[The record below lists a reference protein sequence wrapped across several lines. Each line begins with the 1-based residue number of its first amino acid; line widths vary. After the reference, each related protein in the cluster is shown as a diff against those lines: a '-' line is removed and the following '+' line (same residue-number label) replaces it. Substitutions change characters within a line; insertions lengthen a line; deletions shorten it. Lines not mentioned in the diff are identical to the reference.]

1 MKLNANGSSPRG
13 LASLRN
19 FVRKP
24 PEVERCDL
32 CSLLVAE
39 QHQHLIDPQTRR
51 LLCVCEACAILFSSS
66 GETKYRRVPRDSSV
80 LPDFRLSDQ
89 SWNSLGIPIG
99 LAFIY
104 RSSAL
109 LNRDREG
116 AVSGLSDQIVAV
128 YPSPAGPTESE
139 IDKESWEELV
149 AENPGLA
156 KLTPDVEALL
166 INRMNGAREYF
177 WVPIDECYRL
187 TGLVRKHWRGFSGGE
202 EGWARIEQFFTR
214 LKEGSYA
221 RSFV

>member
-1 MKLNANGSSPRG
+1 MKVHANGSSARG

-24 PEVERCDL
+24 PETEHCDL
-32 CSLLVAE
+32 CSLALAE
-39 QHQHLIDPQTRR
+39 RHQHLIDPKTRR
-51 LLCVCEACAILFSSS
+51 LLCACDPCAILFGSS
-66 GETKYRRVPRDSSV
+66 GETQYRRVPRDSRV

-104 RSSAL
+104 SSS
-109 LNRDREG
+109 
-116 AVSGLSDQIVAV
+116 VSDQILAV

-139 IDKESWEELV
+139 LDKDSWQELV
-149 AENPGLA
+149 ADNPGLA

-166 INRMNGAREYF
+166 INRMNGTREYF

-202 EGWARIEQFFTR
+202 EGGAQIEQFFVR